1 MVAMAT
7 TEHGKTKSLS
17 CGSGPRF
24 GCNSGMYKYFAELP
38 CAVPGIAWF
47 ESLGS
52 AFVVC
57 YVLAGLPP
65 SIYQYTHFAE
75 LELNFLVLPH
85 HLHWVLPLLSLCRMP
100 TSVPETVQTPSFSAS
115 APSAKKK
122 TTPGFSSMCTGILL
136 NILVSKLVD
145 FGLAGTLGSWY
156 LDSGTSVIFAAGLA
170 AWDVSFAGSRVAQN
184 QLGSLTLMKY
194 HRLHDKPN
202 FGDALSFRL
211 CTCRRILN

>member
-122 TTPGFSSMCTGILL
+122 NNAWLLIYVYRYTLEHPCLQTGGFRVGRY
-136 NILVSKLVD
+136 
-145 FGLAGTLGSWY
+145 FGLLVFGFRNLGDLCCWSSCVGCLIRWISSCTKPAR
-156 LDSGTSVIFAAGLA
+156 LSDADEVSQTS
-170 AWDVSFAGSRVAQN
+170 
-184 QLGSLTLMKY
+184 
-194 HRLHDKPN
+194 
-202 FGDALSFRL
+202 
-211 CTCRRILN
+211 